1 MEGTKLEE
9 LEKKIEHLREKMYQ
23 AYNQQ
28 LDEEIILKIS
38 TQLDQLLNEQNRR
51 ISNNRVGD

>member
-1 MEGTKLEE
+1 LKE

>member
-1 MEGTKLEE
+1 MKE
-9 LEKKIEHLREKMYQ
+9 LEKKIEQLREKMYQ

-28 LDEEIILKIS
+28 QDEEIILKIS

-51 ISNNRVGD
+51 MTNIKK